1 MKNFWVLI
9 CDDFC
14 FTIIAVCVHLEWVHF
29 SDFFSWNKNISRNSP
44 FQLAFG
50 FSQERFLF
58 SYSLI
63 MRGSRQYLY
72 FPSSETYA
80 LDPTPYQIPLKD
92 PLTNCVLSFMNLF
105 LWCYDEST
113 WSFRKILV
121 LWKID
126 KKMRQWQTH
135 HVWHVA
141 DSRNRGEH
149 KHPCWWQY
157 GCLDWIELIVTP
169 SDTPRKLLWLEVS
182 L

>member
-92 PLTNCVLSFMNLF
+92 PLTNCVLALYESFPVMLRWEHVIIQENTCPLKNWQENEAMTDTPC
-105 LWCYDEST
+105 LACCRQQEQRRAQASLLMAVRV
-113 WSFRKILV
+113 FR
-121 LWKID
+121 
-126 KKMRQWQTH
+126 
-135 HVWHVA
+135 
-141 DSRNRGEH
+141 
-149 KHPCWWQY
+149 
-157 GCLDWIELIVTP
+157 LDWADC
-169 SDTPRKLLWLEVS
+169 DTFWYT
-182 L
+182 